1 MHCNAGYR
9 GTPHTEKYAI
19 RSPPSR
25 PSPVVYSRVSD
36 LQNVSS
42 QGEETS
48 ETGTRGS
55 EGLIGGACEGTSGGG
70 GSGSGCG
77 DGGLA
82 GSCGGGGGGAVG
94 VGWAGG
100 WGAGDGW
107 GSATSPL
114 VG

>member
-1 MHCNAGYR
+1 MHRNAGYR

-55 EGLIGGACEGTSGGG
+55 EGLIGCACEGTSCGG
-70 GSGSGCG
+70 GSGSGRG

-82 GSCGGGGGGAVG
+82 GSCGGGGGAVG

-107 GSATSPL
+107 GSARSPL